1 MVANTHLIDETTE
14 DVVLEGV
21 ALARAVA
28 VAADIPLRLI
38 AVMDELADRPAIAEL
53 PEPVLRLQRRM
64 LPPWIERRP
73 AHTRHDVPA
82 PRPVPIGKPT
92 PERFGLSGGDD

>member
-1 MVANTHLIDETTE
+1 MEHTTE

-28 VAADIPLRLI
+28 HAADIPVRLV

-53 PEPVLRLQRRM
+53 TEPVLRLHRRM
-64 LPPWIERRP
+64 LPPWLERRP
-73 AHTRHDVPA
+73 SPSAEDVPA
-82 PRPVPIGKPT
+82 ARPVPIGKPT
-92 PERFGLSGGDD
+92 PERFGLTGGET